1 MYHESAGPQ
10 KAASGLVELLKANLS
25 RRFLRGNGG
34 FFIWISPRDKG
45 QRKRRKEKAMWKKRI
60 S

>member
-1 MYHESAGPQ
+1 MYHGSAPPQ
-10 KAASGLVELLKANLS
+10 KAASGLVELFQANIS

-45 QRKRRKEKAMWKKRI
+45 KRKRRKETG
-60 S
+60 